1 MEFNLKNLC
10 ENFSLITVG
19 PNKIPNFP
27 WKKSQTEKL
36 SFPEFSKNFNYK
48 GGIIRKDGTEIP
60 ATTNFGIVTGYD
72 NLQCIDVDLK
82 VLKSAK
88 ERKEFWDEY
97 INFLDDNIFDFYNKV
112 VIYKTQS
119 DGYHIF
125 FKCEEIEGNKKLAVL
140 EGYTEAIIE
149 TRATGGYCF
158 VYPNN
163 QYNKRSY
170 LDIEYISIEDR
181 DIILSCSRVYNFVKE
196 VEPIE
201 VSKNDYV
208 ESNLTPWDDYNQKHN
223 IFDVI
228 SSDFTIVAS
237 LAKKQVIKR
246 HGATSPHSGY
256 VFKDTGFMY
265 LFSTGTCYPHEKLI
279 TPFTAYAYKNH
290 NGDYSAASKD
300 LYSNGYGSRL
310 VKEFPKEIPKEIV
323 EKIETKEFPL
333 DIFPREIQLYI
344 LESKTKLMLNE
355 DFMASSFLWMIS
367 VIIGNSLKI
376 EAKKG
381 WVESCTL
388 FLSLV
393 GQAGLG
399 KTPSI
404 NNIIFPLKKINKKR
418 IEDYFQKF
426 EEYQDYILLSKKD
439 QKNTIPIDKPKRKQL
454 LASDTTIEA
463 LISLHN
469 ESKNA
474 IGVFKDELDGWF
486 KDMNKYREGSD
497 KQQWLSI
504 WSNESIIVNRLSR
517 DDLYISSPFIPVLGG
532 IQPEILDSHF
542 TNENIS
548 SGFIDRFLFSYP
560 SNLKAEQ
567 FNNDELPEK
576 LTEWYENTIL
586 KMNDTISHTIKKD
599 DNNEIIP
606 FICRLDP
613 EANIEW
619 IRVFNKYVDLQNSEN
634 EPEMFKSM
642 IAKIKTYIP
651 RLALIIHFIDC
662 YFNDVNIKEVKVSA
676 DTIKKAEKLV
686 EYFVLQFKKIKTEG
700 LENKDFSDIKSGK
713 TIEDVFETLKKLIAA
728 KGVDNIN
735 KSKLAKDFN
744 VSRVTINN
752 WVKKIENK

>member
-10 ENFSLITVG
+10 DNFSLITVG
-19 PNKIPNFP
+19 SNKVPNFP

-36 SFPEFSKNFNYK
+36 SFTEFSKNYNYK
-48 GGIIRKDGTEIP
+48 GGIFRNDGTEIP
-60 ATTNFGIVTGYD
+60 STNNFGIVTGYD

-82 VLKSAK
+82 VLKAAK
-88 ERKEFWDEY
+88 DRKEFWDEY
-97 INFLDDNIFDFYNKV
+97 INFLDDNIFDFHNKV
-112 VIYKTQS
+112 VIYKTQT

-140 EGYTEAIIE
+140 EGYTEAILE
-149 TRATGGYCF
+149 TRAKGGYCF

-170 LDIEYISIEDR
+170 LDIDYISKEDR
-181 DIILSCSRVYNFVKE
+181 DIILSCSKIYNFIKE
-196 VEPIE
+196 VEPIK

-208 ESNLTPWDDYNQKHN
+208 ESKITPWEDYNQKHS

-228 SSDFTIVAS
+228 GSDFSIVVTLS
-237 LAKKQVIKR
+237 NKQVIKR
-246 HGATSPHSGY
+246 HGATSAHSGY
-256 VFKDTGFMY
+256 VFKDSGFMY

-279 TPFTAYAYKNH
+279 TPFTAFAYKYH
-290 NGDYSAASKD
+290 NGDYSTASKD
-300 LYSNGYGSRL
+300 LYLNGYGSRL
-310 VKEFPKEIPKEIV
+310 VKEFPKDIIQ
-323 EKIETKEFPL
+323 KIETKEFPI

-344 LESKTKLMLNE
+344 SESKTKLMLNE
-355 DFMASSFLWMIS
+355 DFMASSFLWMMS

-381 WVESCTL
+381 WTESCTL

-404 NNIIFPLKKINKKR
+404 NNIIYPLKKINKKR
-418 IEDYFQKF
+418 IEEYFQKY
-426 EEYQDYILLSKKD
+426 EEYQNYLLMSKKD
-439 QKNTIPIDKPKRKQL
+439 QKSTIPIDKPKRKQL

-463 LISLHN
+463 LISIHN

-548 SGFIDRFLFSYP
+548 SGFIDRFLFAYP
-560 SNLKAEQ
+560 NNLKAEQ
-567 FNNDELPEK
+567 FNNDELPEQ
-576 LTEWYENTIL
+576 LIEWYENTIL
-586 KMNDTISHTIKKD
+586 KMNDNIRHIIKKD

-606 FICRLDP
+606 FICKLDKS
-613 EANIEW
+613 ANEEW
-619 IRVFNKYVDLQNSEN
+619 VRVFNKYVDLQNSEN
-634 EPEMFKSM
+634 EPEMYKSM

-651 RLALIIHFIDC
+651 RLSLIIHFIDC
-662 YFNDVNIKEVKVSA
+662 YFDDKEIKEVKVNA
-676 DTIKKAEKLV
+676 ETIKKAEKLA
-686 EYFVLQFKKIKTEG
+686 EYFVLQFKKIKSEG
-700 LENKDFSDIKSGK
+700 LENKDVSDIKSGK
-713 TIEDVFETLKKLIAA
+713 VKDNVLDTLKKLIAA
-728 KGVDNIN
+728 KGIDNIN
-735 KSKLAKDFN
+735 KSKLAKEFN

-752 WVKKIENK
+752 WIKKL

>member
-1 MEFNLKNLC
+1 MEFNLKALC

-19 PNKIPNFP
+19 QSKTPNFP

-36 SFPEFSKNFNYK
+36 TFSEFSKNYNYK
-48 GGIIRKDGTEIP
+48 GGIFRKDGSEIA
-60 ATTNFGIVTGYD
+60 ATSNFGVVTGYD

-82 VLKSAK
+82 VLPTAK
-88 ERKEFWDEY
+88 ERKDFWDEY
-97 INFLDDNIFDFYNKV
+97 ISFLDDNIFDFHNKV

-140 EGYTEAIIE
+140 KGYKEAILE
-149 TRATGGYCF
+149 TRSLGGYCF

-170 LDIEYISIEDR
+170 LDIGYISKEDR
-181 DIILSCSRVYNFVKE
+181 DIILSCSKIYNHIEDAEIIEQPKKE
-196 VEPIE
+196 F
-201 VSKNDYV
+201 V
-208 ESNLTPWDDYNQKHN
+208 ESEIKPWDDYNNKHN

-228 SSDFTIVAS
+228 GSDFSIVAN
-237 LAKKQVIKR
+237 LNNKQVIKR

-256 VFKDTGFMY
+256 VFRDSGNMY
-265 LFSTGTCYPHEKLI
+265 LFSTATCYPHEKLI
-279 TPFTAYAYKNH
+279 TPFSAYCWKNH
-290 NGDYSAASKD
+290 NGDFTAASKEIY
-300 LYSNGYGSRL
+300 LQGYGSRM
-310 VKEFPKEIPKEIV
+310 VKEFPKELV
-323 EKIETKEFPL
+323 QKIETKEFPI

-344 LESKTKLMLNE
+344 SESKNKLMLNE
-355 DFMASSFLWMIS
+355 DFMASSFLWMMS

-381 WVESCTL
+381 WTETCTL

-404 NNIIFPLKKINKKR
+404 NNIIYPLKKINKKR
-418 IEDYFQKF
+418 IEDYFLKF
-426 EEYQDYILLSKKD
+426 EEYEKYLLLSKKE
-439 QKNTIPIDKPKRKQL
+439 KNNAIPLDKPKRKQL

-469 ESKNA
+469 ESKNS

-517 DDLYISSPFIPVLGG
+517 GDLYIGSPFIPVLGG

-542 TNENIS
+542 TNDNIS
-548 SGFIDRFLFSYP
+548 SGFIDRFLFAYP
-560 SNLKAEQ
+560 NNLRAEN
-567 FNNDELPEK
+567 FNNEELPEK
-576 LTEWYENTIL
+576 LIEWYENTIL
-586 KMNDTISHTIKKD
+586 KMNDNISHIIKKD
-599 DNNEIIP
+599 DNNDIIP
-606 FICRLDP
+606 FICKLDSA
-613 EANIEW
+613 ANKEW
-619 IRVFNKYVDLQNSEN
+619 VRVFNKYVELQNSDN

-651 RLALIIHFIDC
+651 RLALIIHFIDS
-662 YFNDVNIKEVKVSA
+662 YFEDKNIKEVEVSKEC
-676 DTIKKAEKLV
+676 ILKAEKLA
-686 EYFVLQFKKIKTEG
+686 EYFVLQFKKIKTDS
-700 LENKDFSDIKSGK
+700 LENKSVSDIKSGK
-713 TIEDVFETLKKLIAA
+713 ISDNSFEMLKNIIAA
-728 KGVDNIN
+728 KGIDNIN
-735 KSKLAKDFN
+735 KSKLAKEFN
-744 VSRVTINN
+744 ISRGTINN
-752 WVKKIENK
+752 WIKKIQ